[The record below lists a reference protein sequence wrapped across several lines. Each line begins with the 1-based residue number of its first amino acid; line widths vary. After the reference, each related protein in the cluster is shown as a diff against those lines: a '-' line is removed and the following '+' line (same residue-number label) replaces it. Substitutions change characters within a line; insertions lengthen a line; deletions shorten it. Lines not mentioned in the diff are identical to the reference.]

1 MKKNAALYLIM
12 LLLAG
17 VSSAEVN
24 AGATI
29 SDRRYWPNEARGSP
43 GQTLEISP
51 LYTYPARAPV
61 LGQPR
66 LRPPRKAGKYR

>member
-1 MKKNAALYLIM
+1 MKKSAALYLIV

-17 VSSAEVN
+17 VSSAKVN

-29 SDRRYWPNEARGSP
+29 SDRRYWPNEARASP

-51 LYTYPARAPV
+51 PYTYPARAPV
-61 LGQPR
+61 PGQPR
-66 LRPPRKAGKYR
+66 LGPPRKAGKYR